1 MPTVKDIMNTDV
13 KIIKPDENVQK
24 AAEIMKEF
32 RIGSLIVI
40 TGTKLTGIVTER
52 DILNGVVA
60 EDKVPSE
67 VKVEDIMTREVIMI
81 SPEMGIEEAV
91 DLMMEKKIK
100 KLPVVSSD
108 KLIGIVTVTDIITAE
123 PKMLKQLGTLMLF
136 AKAKKPVAG

>member
-13 KIIKPDENVQK
+13 KTIKPDESIQK

>member
-13 KIIKPDENVQK
+13 KTIKPDESIQK

-40 TGTKLTGIVTER
+40 TGTKLVGIITER

-67 VKVEDIMTREVIMI
+67 VKVEDIMTRKVIMVL
-81 SPEMGIEEAV
+81 PEMGIEEAV

>member
-13 KIIKPDENVQK
+13 KTIKPDENVQK

-40 TGTKLTGIVTER
+40 TGTKLVGIVTER
-52 DILNGVVA
+52 DIMNGVVA

-67 VKVEDIMTREVIMI
+67 VKVEDIMTKEVIMV
-81 SPEMGIEEAV
+81 SPEMGIDEAV
-91 DLMMEKKIK
+91 DLMREKKIK

>member
-13 KIIKPDENVQK
+13 KTIKPDESVQK
-24 AAEIMKEF
+24 VAEIMKEF

-40 TGTKLTGIVTER
+40 TGTKLVGIITER

-67 VKVEDIMTREVIMI
+67 VKVEDVMTREVIMV

>member
-13 KIIKPDENVQK
+13 KTIKPDESVQR

-40 TGTKLTGIVTER
+40 AGTKLVGIATER

-60 EDKVPSE
+60 EDKLPSE
-67 VKVEDIMTREVIMI
+67 VKVEDIMTREVIMV
-81 SPEMGIEEAV
+81 SPEMDIEEAV

-100 KLPVVSSD
+100 KLPVVFNE

>member
-1 MPTVKDIMNTDV
+1 MPAVKDIMNTDV
-13 KIIKPDENVQK
+13 KSIVPGETIQK
-24 AAEIMKEF
+24 AAEVMKEF

>member
-13 KIIKPDENVQK
+13 KTIKPDESVQK

-40 TGTKLTGIVTER
+40 TGTKLVGIITER

-67 VKVEDIMTREVIMI
+67 VKVEDVMTREVIMV

>member
-13 KIIKPDENVQK
+13 KTIKPDENIQK

-40 TGTKLTGIVTER
+40 TGTKLVGIITER
-52 DILNGVVA
+52 DIMNGVVA

-67 VKVEDIMTREVIMI
+67 VNVKDVMTKEVIMV
-81 SPEMGIEEAV
+81 SPGMGIEEAV

-108 KLIGIVTVTDIITAE
+108 RLIGIVTATDIITAE

-136 AKAKKPVAG
+136 TKAKKPVAG

>member
-13 KIIKPDENVQK
+13 KTIKPDESVQK

-40 TGTKLTGIVTER
+40 IGTKLTGIVTER

-67 VKVEDIMTREVIMI
+67 VKIEDVMTKEVIMI
-81 SPEMGIEEAV
+81 SPEMAIDEAV

-100 KLPVVSSD
+100 KLPVVKRD
-108 KLIGIVTVTDIITAE
+108 KLVGILTVADLAQAQ
-123 PKMLKQLGTLMLF
+123 PKLLKQISALMVF
-136 AKAKKPVAG
+136 PKGGKTMAG

>member
-13 KIIKPDENVQK
+13 KTIKPDESVQK

-40 TGTKLTGIVTER
+40 TGTKLIGILTER

-67 VKVEDIMTREVIMI
+67 VKVEDVMTREVIMI

>member
-13 KIIKPDENVQK
+13 KTIKPDESVQK

-40 TGTKLTGIVTER
+40 TGTKLVGIVTER

-67 VKVEDIMTREVIMI
+67 VKVEDVMTRKVIMV

>member
-13 KIIKPDENVQK
+13 KTIKPDENVQK

-40 TGTKLTGIVTER
+40 TGTKLVGIITER
-52 DILNGVVA
+52 DIMNGVVA

-67 VKVEDIMTREVIMI
+67 VKVDSIMTKEVIMV
-81 SPEMGIEEAV
+81 SPEMEIEEAV

-108 KLIGIVTVTDIITAE
+108 RLIGIVTATDIITAE

-136 AKAKKPVAG
+136 AKTKKPVAG